1 MALVPGPFGT
11 LLNLQTAL
19 DALHRSD
26 WLQFS
31 PSAGGSYPPLNV
43 FRKGDDFALV
53 AEVPGISPSD
63 LEIQAKGRTV
73 RLSGSKAVKY
83 PEKASVHRRE
93 RAEGRFDRSITL
105 PIEVDQDRV
114 TAECRDGVLAVTLPR
129 AERDKPRSIRIG

>member
-1 MALVPGPFGT
+1 LI
-11 LLNLQTAL
+11 
-19 DALHRSD
+19 
-26 WLQFS
+26 
-31 PSAGGSYPPLNV
+31 
-43 FRKGDDFALV
+43 

-63 LEIQAKGRTV
+63 LDIQVKSRTV
-73 RLSGSKAVKY
+73 RLSGSKAVSY